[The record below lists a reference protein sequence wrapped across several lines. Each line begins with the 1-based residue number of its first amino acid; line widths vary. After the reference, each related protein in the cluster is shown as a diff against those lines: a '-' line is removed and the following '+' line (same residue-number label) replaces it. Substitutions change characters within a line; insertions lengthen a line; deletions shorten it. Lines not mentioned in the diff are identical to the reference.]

1 MVVIVAKPRRVG
13 GSLMVTLPKE
23 AVDALGLRED
33 EAVELEVRMPRRSY
47 LGALRGI
54 GRFTEKD
61 RADHA

>member
-1 MVVIVAKPRRVG
+1 
-13 GSLMVTLPKE
+13 MVTLPKD
-23 AVDALGLRED
+23 AVEALGLRED
-33 EAVELEVRMPRRSY
+33 EPIELEVRMPRRSY